1 MYMKKMFSCI
11 LISLL
16 FLPAANLRSQECTYY
31 FPAKQGS
38 EIEMK
43 SYSDKDKVTSISKS
57 KVLDVSGNTIK
68 VANEIADDKGKP
80 VAKSEFVV
88 SCKNGEF
95 VMDMS
100 SYLKGVNMDAYKD
113 MDIKVET
120 EDMHMPASLKA
131 GDVLDDGEM
140 TVKVTNQG
148 FPMMNM
154 KVKVYNRKVE
164 KMESITT
171 PAGTFDCAKI
181 TYDIDSK
188 VVFAMSL
195 KAIEWVSKNVG
206 VVRSESYNSK
216 GKLQGYTLLTGLK

>member
-1 MYMKKMFSCI
+1 MKKVI
-11 LISLL
+11 TISLVCL
-16 FLPAANLRSQECTYY
+16 FFLSAAKLSAQDCTYY
-31 FPAKQGS
+31 FPQKQGS

-43 SYSDKDKVTSISKS
+43 SYSDKDKVTSTSKS
-57 KVLDVSGNTIK
+57 KILEVTGGNIK
-68 VANEIADDKGKP
+68 VANEVLDDKGKSI
-80 VAKSEFVV
+80 AKSEYTV

-113 MDIKVET
+113 MEIKVET

-140 TVKVTNQG
+140 TMKVTNQG
-148 FPMMNM
+148 FPIITM

-171 PAGTFDCAKI
+171 PVGTFDCAKV

-188 VVFAMSL
+188 VVFAISL
-195 KAIEWVSKNVG
+195 KGVEWISKNVG

>member
-1 MYMKKMFSCI
+1 MKNVI
-11 LISLL
+11 TLTLVTL
-16 FLPAANLRSQECTYY
+16 FFLTGKLSAQDCTYY
-31 FPAKQGS
+31 FPQKLGT

-43 SYSDKDKVTSISKS
+43 SYNDKDKVTSTSKS
-57 KVLDVSGNTIK
+57 KILEVAGGSIK
-68 VANEIADDKGKP
+68 VANEILDDKGKSI
-80 VAKSEFVV
+80 AKSEYTV

-113 MDIKVET
+113 MEVKVET

-148 FPMMNM
+148 FPIVTM

-171 PAGTFDCAKI
+171 PAGTFECAKI

-195 KAIEWVSKNVG
+195 KGVEWISKNVG

-216 GKLQGYTLLTGLK
+216 GKLQGYTLLTGLKN

>member
-1 MYMKKMFSCI
+1 MKKVFTFT
-11 LISLL
+11 LISLF
-16 FLPAANLRSQECTYY
+16 FLSAVKLKAQDCTYY
-31 FPAKQGS
+31 FPQKQGA

-43 SYSDKDKVTSISKS
+43 SYSDKDKVTSTSKS
-57 KVLDVSGNTIK
+57 KVLEVTGGSIK
-68 VANEIADDKGKP
+68 VANEILDDKGKS
-80 VAKSEFVV
+80 VAKSEYTVT
-88 SCKNGEF
+88 CKNGEF

-113 MDIKVET
+113 MDVKVET
-120 EDMHMPASLKA
+120 EDLHMPASLKA

-154 KVKVYNRKVE
+154 KVKIYNRKVE

-171 PAGTFDCAKI
+171 PAGTFECAKI

-195 KAIEWVSKNVG
+195 KGVEWISKNVG

>member
-1 MYMKKMFSCI
+1 MKNVFTFTLVC
-11 LISLL
+11 L
-16 FLPAANLRSQECTYY
+16 FFLSAAKLGAQDCTYY
-31 FPAKQGS
+31 FPQKQGT

-43 SYSDKDKVTSISKS
+43 SYNDKDKVTSTSKS
-57 KVLDVSGNTIK
+57 KVLEVAGSSIK
-68 VANEIADDKGKP
+68 VANEVLDDKGKSI
-80 VAKSEFVV
+80 AKSEYTV

-113 MDIKVET
+113 MEVKVET
-120 EDMHMPASLKA
+120 EDMHMPASLQA

-148 FPMMNM
+148 FPIVTM

-171 PAGTFDCAKI
+171 PAGTFECAKI

-195 KAIEWVSKNVG
+195 KGVEWISKNVG

-216 GKLQGYTLLTGLK
+216 GKLQGYTLLTGLKN

>member
-1 MYMKKMFSCI
+1 MKKVITFTLVC
-11 LISLL
+11 L
-16 FLPAANLRSQECTYY
+16 FFLSAAKLGAQDCTYY
-31 FPAKQGS
+31 FPQKQGT

-43 SYSDKDKVTSISKS
+43 SYNDKDKVTSTSKS
-57 KVLDVSGNTIK
+57 KVLEVAGSSIK
-68 VANEIADDKGKP
+68 VANEVLDDKGKSI
-80 VAKSEFVV
+80 AKSEYTV

-100 SYLKGVNMDAYKD
+100 GYLKGVNMDAYKD
-113 MDIKVET
+113 MEVKVET

-148 FPMMNM
+148 FPIVTM

-171 PAGTFDCAKI
+171 PAGTFECAKI

-195 KAIEWVSKNVG
+195 KGVEWISKNVG
-206 VVRSESYNSK
+206 MVRSESYNSK
-216 GKLQGYTLLTGLK
+216 GKLQGYTLLTGLKN